1 MANPAL
7 QGQRP
12 RLNPLS
18 MGITLRAATLA
29 DLPLL
34 ASLVQANYQSAG
46 FPYEEGPARQAL
58 QQLVTTA
65 RLGRVWW
72 VDYEG
77 APIGYVVLTFS
88 FSVEFHGPLA
98 VLDEVYLVPEH
109 QGKGH
114 FKHLLALVEAHC
126 WRWGVRTLRLEV
138 KTDNARAQRAYQKA
152 GFAVDDRRLMTKRL
166 G

>member
-1 MANPAL
+1 M
-7 QGQRP
+7 
-12 RLNPLS
+12 
-18 MGITLRAATLA
+18 RAVTLA

-34 ASLVQANYQSAG
+34 APLVRANYETAG

-72 VDYEG
+72 VDCEG

-88 FSVEFHGPLA
+88 FSVEFHGRFA

-152 GFAVDDRRLMTKRL
+152 GFVVDDRALMTKRL

>member
-1 MANPAL
+1 L
-7 QGQRP
+7 QGKR
-12 RLNPLS
+12 RWLNPLR
-18 MGITLRAATLA
+18 MGITLRAATLE

-34 ASLVQANYQSAG
+34 ALLVRANYESAG
-46 FPYEEGPARQAL
+46 FPYEEGPARHAL

-72 VDYEG
+72 VDWEG

-88 FSVEFHGPLA
+88 FSVEFHGPFA

-126 WRWGVRTLRLEV
+126 WRWGIRTLRLEV
-138 KTDNARAQRAYQKA
+138 ETKNARAQRAYQKA
-152 GFAVDDRRLMTKRL
+152 GFAAHERRLMTKHL